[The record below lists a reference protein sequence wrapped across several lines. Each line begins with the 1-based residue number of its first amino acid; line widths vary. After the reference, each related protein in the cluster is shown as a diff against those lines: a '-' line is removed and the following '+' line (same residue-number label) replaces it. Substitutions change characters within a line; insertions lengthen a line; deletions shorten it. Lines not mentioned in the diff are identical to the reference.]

1 MNEGSQIQRRTSPQ
15 LVENTIRG
23 TLAAGLKP
31 KEVIAHSGGFVRV
44 VVSEETD
51 STGDTSCD
59 AIFEAG
65 SD

>member
-1 MNEGSQIQRRTSPQ
+1 MSEVTQTHRRTSPQ
-15 LVENTIRG
+15 LVENTILG

-44 VVSEETD
+44 LVSVEKD
-51 STGDTSCD
+51 STEDTSCD